1 MYRYQTQ
8 ADARLLERL
17 RQQLDNLGLRCYW
30 VKEENKSSYSNYREG
45 VRLVTALSSLGLEFK
60 AVLLPWVQQFG
71 DRYSTEPETAAL
83 ARRQLYVAMTR
94 AQEQLYLFGSGNAT
108 ILDELTQ
115 SQYFEVMDC
124 KTVLAS

>member
-1 MYRYQTQ
+1 
-8 ADARLLERL
+8 
-17 RQQLDNLGLRCYW
+17 
-30 VKEENKSSYSNYREG
+30 VKEENKGSYSNYREG

-60 AVLLPWVQQFG
+60 AVLIPWVQQFG

-124 KTVLAS
+124 KTILAS